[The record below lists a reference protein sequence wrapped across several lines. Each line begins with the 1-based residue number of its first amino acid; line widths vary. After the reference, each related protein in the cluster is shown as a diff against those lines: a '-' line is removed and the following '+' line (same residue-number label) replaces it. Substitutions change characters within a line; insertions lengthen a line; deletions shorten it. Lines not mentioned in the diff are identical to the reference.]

1 MSRTTAPRLAAVA
14 ALSALAFGSLAQVPA
29 HAAPSSTTGL
39 YGSADPTYDGVFRQ
53 SLGLMGLTAVGVKPA
68 PAAITWLLSQQCA
81 NGSFEAYRSD
91 LTKACAASDPVAAT
105 GPDTNST
112 ALAITALMAIDDQQG
127 SASSAVTTRAVT
139 AAGKAMTWLKK
150 SQNMDGGWAYFPGG
164 KSDANSTGL
173 SLAALLTQAPNL
185 KVPALVAGKKFLG
198 TLVVACGS
206 PDGGALPYQLGAKP
220 DSSASAQGLLGL
232 TGTAPVRGPQK
243 LRSAPTCSGSSA
255 NKVASYLSK
264 QILAKGVLGSAYGDG
279 PDYTA
284 TSVAVLSF
292 VEARMGKQAVAKA
305 TNALATNVKAYTM
318 GDSGP
323 VAAAVGLLLMVAE
336 ATGKNPKSF
345 GGVNLVTTLQGSQR

>member
-1 MSRTTAPRLAAVA
+1 MSRTSIPRLAAFA
-14 ALSALAFGSLAQVPA
+14 ALSALAFSAIAQAPA
-29 HAAPSSTTGL
+29 QAAPSSTTGL

-68 PAAITWLLSQQCA
+68 PTAITWLLDQQCA
-81 NGSFEAYRSD
+81 NGSFEAYRAD

-112 ALAITALMAIDDQQG
+112 ALAITALMSIDGHSG
-127 SASSAVTTRAVT
+127 SASSAVTGRAVT
-139 AAGKAMTWLKK
+139 AADKAMTWLKK
-150 SQNMDGGWAYFPGG
+150 SQNKDGGWAYFPGG

-173 SLAALLTQAPNL
+173 SLAAVLTQAPDL
-185 KVPALVAGKKFLG
+185 KAATLVAGKKFLG
-198 TLVVACGS
+198 TLVVPCGRT
-206 PDGGALPYQLGAKP
+206 DGGALLYQLGAKP

-232 TGTAPVRGPQK
+232 TGTAPVAGPQK
-243 LRSAPTCSGSSA
+243 LRSAPACSGSAA

-264 QILAKGVLGSAYGDG
+264 QILAKGVLGSSFGDG

-292 VEARMGKQAVAKA
+292 VEARIGKQAVAKA
-305 TNALATNVKAYTM
+305 TNVLATNAKAYTM

-323 VAAAVGLLLMVAE
+323 VTAAVGLLLMVAE